1 MVDKVSAED
10 LAKAFQAEEPE
21 EVVEPQEKPL
31 KKNKKTK
38 SSRFTISLIVFVIG
52 LISLVAGLVFL
63 VLNII
68 SAPDTP
74 DAIFLTNAEEW
85 VLDEQTNC
93 VSEDTEAATN
103 CIGGSGVI
111 WKFTEVGKGTLTTNN
126 HINDYDFI
134 WAIDGD
140 TLKIETD
147 WLYTLNN
154 EYKYELNQRDGVLT
168 LTDEDDT
175 FRFIMT
181 KKKDGGEK
189 DSEEVENSKEENS
202 EE

>member
-1 MVDKVSAED
+1 MNLCIKMKQLFL
-10 LAKAFQAEEPE
+10 LAIAALCMTSCQAKSGDSLPR
-21 EVVEPQEKPL
+21 K
-31 KKNKKTK
+31 KKTAK
-38 SSRFTISLIVFVIG
+38 VEQSSAMSADFKDAV
-52 LISLVAGLVFL
+52 LV
-63 VLNII
+63 
-68 SAPDTP
+68 T
-74 DAIFLTNAEEW
+74 
-85 VLDEQTNC
+85 
-93 VSEDTEAATN
+93 
-103 CIGGSGVI
+103 
-111 WKFTEVGKGTLTTNN
+111 
-126 HINDYDFI
+126 
-134 WAIDGD
+134 IDGD

-189 DSEEVENSKEENS
+189 DSEKVENSKEENS